1 MAEIDTKK
9 IVDKIKEIASPICES
24 VGVDLYWV
32 ELAGSLKH
40 PIVRIYIDAVDGI
53 GIDDCVA
60 VSQRLSPVLDVE
72 DAIHGSYDLEVS
84 SPGVNRILRDCKD
97 FRVHKGEIAK
107 VKMSEAQDG
116 RRNFKGRIKSCDER
130 VLSLEV
136 DGRDV
141 SLPLSEIDRANLE
154 YEF

>member
-1 MAEIDTKK
+1 MPAKTTMARPLA
-9 IVDKIKEIASPICES
+9 VIA
-24 VGVDLYWV
+24 
-32 ELAGSLKH
+32 
-40 PIVRIYIDAVDGI
+40 
-53 GIDDCVA
+53 VA
-60 VSQRLSPVLDVE
+60 FALTGCGFLGWLDVE